1 MLFDPH
7 LYIYHSDM
15 ETEICYLTHI
25 YIYII
30 MIWRLK
36 YAIDPHLYIY
46 HSDME
51 TEICY

>member
-1 MLFDPH
+1 ML
-7 LYIYHSDM
+7 
-15 ETEICYLTHI
+15 LTHI

-51 TEICY
+51 TEICYFDPHLYIS